1 MRQETITLRGPHG
14 HFDVCARTGQ
24 IITPCNRVPRSYQSY
39 RSVDVQEF
47 RSWCQESRLGEV
59 RETSILCVGLHRT
72 SGKFEAPVDVF
83 REEWAAMHLSGI
95 DVGLA

>member
-14 HFDVCARTGQ
+14 HFDACVRTGQ
-24 IITPCNRVPRSYQSY
+24 IVTAGSRMPRAYQSY

-47 RSWCQESRLGEV
+47 RSWCQEHLLGDV

-72 SGKFEAPVDVF
+72 SGQFEAPADVF
-83 REEWAAMHLSGI
+83 REEWAAMYMGGI
-95 DVGLA
+95 DVDLA